1 MTHKI
6 KVLHV
11 VGKMHPGGIETLLMN
26 VYRQCDRERFEFHFA
41 VQTDE
46 KAFYDDEIIALGGR
60 LLRQPHPKDG
70 LSAFK
75 RTLAANI
82 QANGPYAAVHSHIFA
97 FSGYVLAIARE
108 LGIPVRISHS
118 HNVQSGGR
126 AAAKSLK
133 RIAYNAYMRSLIRRN
148 ATYMLGCSKA
158 ACESLYGA
166 NCWRDGRVMVFPN
179 AIAVEPYA
187 SLPPDRRQLR
197 AKLGLPQGDAP
208 LFAHIGRFAEQKNHA
223 FLIDRFA
230 EFAKREPGA
239 GLLLVG
245 DGPKREEIER
255 KVKELGLSEQVAFL
269 GLRSDVPELLGAVDG
284 FVLPSLYE
292 GLGIVLIEA
301 QAAGIPCLVSDAVPE
316 EADLRLG
323 LFAKLKL
330 TDDPAQ
336 WVDGFRRLAASTTP
350 EWRSRLAALDRL
362 GYNMTA
368 SVRRLEQLYGG

>member
-1 MTHKI
+1 MSQKK

-41 VQTDE
+41 VQTE
-46 KAFYDDEIIALGGR
+46 EPAFYDDEIAALGGR
-60 LLRQPHPKDG
+60 LLRQPHPRGG
-70 LSAFK
+70 LAAFK
-75 RTLAANI
+75 RTLADNI
-82 QANGPYAAVHSHIFA
+82 RRNGPYDAVHSHIFA
-97 FSGYVLAIARE
+97 FSGYVLAVARE
-108 LGIPVRISHS
+108 IGIPVRICHS
-118 HNVQSGGR
+118 HNVAANANRSSLRRR
-126 AAAKSLK
+126 A
-133 RIAYNAYMRSLIRRN
+133 YQFYMRHLIRKH
-148 ATYMLGCSKA
+148 ATHMLGCSKA

-166 NCWRDGRVMVFPN
+166 DCWKDGRVMHFPN

-187 SLPPDRRQLR
+187 ALPADRDHLR
-197 AKLGLPQGDAP
+197 AKLGLPRGGGP

-230 EFAKREPGA
+230 EFAGRHPKA

-245 DGPKREEIER
+245 DGPGRAEIEA
-255 KVKELGLSEQVAFL
+255 KVRALGLRERIAFL
-269 GLRSDVPELLGAVDG
+269 GLRGDIPELLASVDG

-301 QAAGIPCLVSDAVPE
+301 QAAGIPCLVSDVVPE
-316 EADLRLG
+316 EADLKLG

-330 TDDPAQ
+330 SDDPAK
-336 WVDGFRRLAASTTP
+336 WSEGLGRLAAARPP
-350 EWRSRLAALDRL
+350 EWRDRLAALDRF